1 MEIATSASF
10 SEAPG
15 SEPRTLAALLL
26 ESIALRH
33 QIASS
38 AAQLVARA
46 FAFGIDCF
54 GFCSR
59 VGGRNGATARSSS
72 GPRQSCAG
80 VTAGQRFGDIE
91 HGLAGAAGARGF

>member
-1 MEIATSASF
+1 MGTATSASF

-33 QIASS
+33 QIAVLS
-38 AAQLVARA
+38 AAELVARA

-59 VGGRNGATARSSS
+59 VGGRNGATA
-72 GPRQSCAG
+72 
-80 VTAGQRFGDIE
+80 
-91 HGLAGAAGARGF
+91 